1 MCLTSR
7 YGGFFGESETALPAA
22 DGSNT
27 SSYYNSALFG
37 QETIFPNAPGKNDRH
52 LYGRP
57 LYADPENDEMVFG
70 AISNNKLVLRY
81 ATALTTEIDLFN
93 PINTTRVKKT
103 EERDLSDFLQVDHF
117 SYSAVSYDVDADKIC
132 VVSTPGADQLK
143 TTGLIRVRTYDRKT
157 LEEKTYAFTN
167 PTGVTLAGNVGGTS
181 PGLRNTGRLLGGCL
195 FMAGYTTSPSANAV
209 PFFKIPLAD
218 PSNVTAITTHDLLMP
233 MFQDMHDGRI
243 YFMGS
248 RYTACGTVLN
258 TATNEMHAIEAY
270 YNYEQYPYLA
280 VPVLGQPAV
289 PYMVRYDANS
299 GNNQSTVHQEMCIR
313 DRLEGLPQGGNPD

>member
-1 MCLTSR
+1 
-7 YGGFFGESETALPAA
+7 
-22 DGSNT
+22 
-27 SSYYNSALFG
+27 
-37 QETIFPNAPGKNDRH
+37 
-52 LYGRP
+52 
-57 LYADPENDEMVFG
+57 MVFG

-117 SYSAVSYDVDADKIC
+117 SYCAVSYDVDADKIC
-132 VVSTPGADQLK
+132 VVSTPRHRPAENHRPDPRAHLRPQDPGGK
-143 TTGLIRVRTYDRKT
+143 
-157 LEEKTYAFTN
+157 KTYAFTN

-195 FMAGYTTSPSANAV
+195 FMAGYTTSPAAKAV
-209 PFFKIPLAD
+209 PFLKIPLAD

-289 PYMVRYDANS
+289 PLHGALRRQLRQQPKHRAP
-299 GNNQSTVHQEMCIR
+299 GHPAQ
-313 DRLEGLPQGGNPD
+313 LPGHH

>member
-1 MCLTSR
+1 
-7 YGGFFGESETALPAA
+7 
-22 DGSNT
+22 
-27 SSYYNSALFG
+27 
-37 QETIFPNAPGKNDRH
+37 
-52 LYGRP
+52 
-57 LYADPENDEMVFG
+57 MVFG

-258 TATNEMHAIEAY
+258 TATNEMHAIEALL
-270 YNYEQYPYLA
+270 QLRA
-280 VPVLGQPAV
+280 VPLPGCARAGPARCALHGALRRQLRQQPKHRA
-289 PYMVRYDANS
+289 PGHPAQLPGHHQRFGRAGAENS
-299 GNNQSTVHQEMCIR
+299 R
-313 DRLEGLPQGGNPD
+313 

>member
-1 MCLTSR
+1 M
-7 YGGFFGESETALPAA
+7 
-22 DGSNT
+22 
-27 SSYYNSALFG
+27 
-37 QETIFPNAPGKNDRH
+37 
-52 LYGRP
+52 
-57 LYADPENDEMVFG
+57 
-70 AISNNKLVLRY
+70 
-81 ATALTTEIDLFN
+81 
-93 PINTTRVKKT
+93 
-103 EERDLSDFLQVDHF
+103 
-117 SYSAVSYDVDADKIC
+117 
-132 VVSTPGADQLK
+132 
-143 TTGLIRVRTYDRKT
+143 RTYDRKT
-157 LEEKTYAFTN
+157 LEAKTYEFAN

-299 GNNQSTVHQEMCIR
+299 GNNQSTVHQGIR
-313 DRLEGLPQGGNPD
+313 RNYLGTINDLDAPVQKTADKTMKITYTLRREES